1 MELSQQLFR
10 YNLIFEANKYKFLSF
25 FLFVCF
31 LFSLPSFNHSFIHQ
45 FGTRIENMDDT
56 ILEHLTPNVQR
67 RKKRSLLGSALSWF
81 TEGSSAGKAV
91 SPLYYI
97 SSSKR
102 SQVETWK
109 RCTQSVF
116 KHKSKQIIL

>member
-1 MELSQQLFR
+1 MELSQQLFG

-25 FLFVCF
+25 FLFVCL
-31 LFSLPSFNHSFIHQ
+31 LFFLPSFNHSFIHQ

-91 SPLYYI
+91 SPLYYL

-102 SQVETWK
+102 SEVETWK
-109 RCTQSVF
+109 
-116 KHKSKQIIL
+116 